1 VRFTGTLASTAA
13 ATEVMVHGKLRN
25 IAQVGIITF
34 LVSALLLRSVVGG
47 ILVVIPLVLTVV
59 VSFGTMGL
67 LEIPLDT
74 MTAAISA
81 MAIGIGADYAMYVLA
96 RIREQTAACGDLERG
111 VAEAIRTS
119 GKAVLFVSSAVAAGY
134 STLVLTGFSMHVYL
148 GSLVA
153 LAMAVSALSAIVVLP
168 QIVVWL
174 RPAFLLAA
182 AAGHRDATLAVNVPA
197 RTHIVFGQPVSEP
210 VSASPDDHHLGV

>member
-1 VRFTGTLASTAA
+1 
-13 ATEVMVHGKLRN
+13 
-25 IAQVGIITF
+25 
-34 LVSALLLRSVVGG
+34 
-47 ILVVIPLVLTVV
+47 
-59 VSFGTMGL
+59 
-67 LEIPLDT
+67 
-74 MTAAISA
+74 
-81 MAIGIGADYAMYVLA
+81 MYVLA
-96 RIREQTAACGDLERG
+96 RIREETAASGDLDRG

-182 AAGHRDATLAVNVPA
+182 AAGRRGAEGTATVPV
-197 RTHIVFGQPVSEP
+197 RTHIVFGQPATEVVP
-210 VSASPDDHHLGV
+210 VSQHDRRVDA